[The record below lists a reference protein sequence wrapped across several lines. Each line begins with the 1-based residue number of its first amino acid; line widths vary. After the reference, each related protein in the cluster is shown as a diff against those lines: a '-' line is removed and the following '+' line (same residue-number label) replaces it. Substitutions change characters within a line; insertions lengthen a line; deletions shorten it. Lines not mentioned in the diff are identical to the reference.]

1 MPLNPAVETDHLTKR
16 FPAPPAWRDLLRPR
30 RSGILAV
37 DEVSLRVETGEI
49 FGLLGPNGAG
59 KSTLVRLLCTLIL
72 PTSGRARICGYD
84 LSEEEAVKAHV
95 GLAGGEERSFYWR
108 LSGRENL
115 RFYGALQGLPR
126 AEVDRRIAELEE
138 ALELGEALEERFDR
152 LSTGMRR
159 RLDLARALLHRP
171 SVLFLDEPTRSL
183 DPEAASRLHELV
195 RCIARSGCTVFLVT
209 HHLDEAEA
217 LCDRVAVMHRGR
229 LRAVAPVAELRTV
242 VASRRRYLLTL
253 AVPPHLSPPPWADWP
268 WPVEERPARHP
279 DHRQLAVEL
288 PDELPLEV
296 LLEALRPAGI
306 EVVDATLEPIP
317 LEEVFRRLTAEGE
330 EGPAPLIVE
339 STQPV
344 ERAPSEPEVRVPNRA
359 DGPAWQ
365 RSLSATLG
373 RVLAFLRRDIRIQI
387 TYRLA
392 TLLQLLGILMSVAAF
407 YFVARLLGPAA
418 SPYLT
423 EYGGDYFAFVLIGI
437 AFGGYQAVGLYA
449 FSEAIRSGQ
458 MQGTLE
464 AILVTPTR
472 LETFLGTSVLWSFL
486 LASAQVVLY
495 LGVGIILFGAPLGP
509 ANIGTALL
517 VLLLSLLAF
526 SGLGILSAAF
536 ILVTKRGD
544 PVNFVLGGLSTL
556 LSGVYYPVGVLPP
569 WLQSVSFLLPMTHAL
584 RAMRLALLQ
593 GAGPSQVGTE
603 LAWLAL
609 FAALALPAGVLAF
622 RRALRRARSEGT
634 LTQF

>member
-1 MPLNPAVETDHLTKR
+1 MPLNPAVETDRLTKR
-16 FPAPPAWRDLLRPR
+16 FPAPPAWSDLLRPR

-37 DEVSLRVETGEI
+37 DEVSLRVEAGEI

-95 GLAGGEERSFYWR
+95 GLAAGEERSFYWR

-195 RCIARSGCTVFLVT
+195 RRIARSGCTVFLVT

-229 LRAVAPVAELRTV
+229 LRAIAPVAELRTV
-242 VASRRRYLLTL
+242 VSPRRRYLLTL

-306 EVVDATLEPIP
+306 EVVDATLKPIP

-339 STQPV
+339 GTRPA
-344 ERAPSEPEVRVPNRA
+344 EETPPEPEVRLSHRT
-359 DGPAWQ
+359 DRPARQ

-373 RVLAFLRRDIRIQI
+373 RILAFLRRDIRIQVS
-387 TYRLA
+387 YRLA
-392 TLLQLLGILMSVAAF
+392 TLLQLLGILISVAAF

-418 SPYLT
+418 SPYLA

-472 LETFLGTSVLWSFL
+472 LETFLGTSALWSFL

-495 LGVGIILFGAPLGP
+495 LGVGVILFGAPLGP

-569 WLQSVSFLLPMTHAL
+569 WLRSVSFLLPMTHAL

-622 RRALRRARSEGT
+622 RQALRRARSEGT